1 MMSEK
6 SAEQRPTLEQT
17 ISLGHRRLHPLLRD
31 SYYLSLI
38 ERRKRFAEAVKQVP
52 GNSLRVLDVG
62 GRIQPYRPLLDG
74 RLEAYIAVDL
84 QRTELVDVLAVGER
98 LPFAEGVFD
107 VVLCS
112 QMLCYA
118 EDAPKVIDE
127 IYSVLRPGGALL
139 LSVPAILP
147 YHAENDRWR
156 FSPGALRLLLSRFS
170 RVDVSPEGY
179 SLLGACH
186 VVAHFVDS
194 FGENTLLQR
203 LVHFT
208 LIPLVNLV
216 GKRFDNWSRPD
227 TSLSNS
233 FFAFARK

>member
-31 SYYLSLI
+31 SNYLSLI

-147 YHAENDRWR
+147 YHAENEV
-156 FSPGALRLLLSRFS
+156 FP
-170 RVDVSPEGY
+170 
-179 SLLGACH
+179 
-186 VVAHFVDS
+186 
-194 FGENTLLQR
+194 QR
-203 LVHFT
+203 LALAAIT
-208 LIPLVNLV
+208 LFPGRRESGGIFAPGSLPRCRTFR
-216 GKRFDNWSRPD
+216 RFVWREHSTPE
-227 TSLSNS
+227 TGSLYSHS
-233 FFAFARK
+233 SHQPGWKAIR